1 MKFSRRHFLY
11 GSLLAGALP
20 ARGFGSMPSLK
31 ALGYK
36 SPNEKLNFAAIGSG
50 GQGAANVRAAAPTEN
65 IVALCDV
72 DDTSAADTFKR
83 FPDAPR
89 FRDFRKMLDKEE
101 KNIDAVIVA
110 TPDHMHAVAAL
121 WCMERGKHVYVQKPL
136 VRTVWEARQLRA
148 AARKYQVAT
157 QMGNQGYS
165 NEGTRQCAEIIWN
178 GDIGNVTEVHAWSDR
193 PMWPQG
199 LTEIPKEDPI
209 PPTLDWDLWLGIA
222 EKRPF
227 TSGGRTDPNRNGFY
241 QPFNWR
247 GFYDFGCGALGDM
260 ACHIL
265 GAPNMALHLSHR
277 KLIAVECLK
286 KEGVSPF
293 MFPKISVIR
302 FDFAPY
308 RNMPALKVFWYD
320 GLKESPKIAGV
331 PEGEWIG
338 DPPSLQRAAGQGAGR
353 GAGAPG
359 AAPAGRGAGAGTAGA
374 SRFSPYEFRSP
385 GRVFDWDSFQAL
397 KESTTP
403 LRFPQ
408 PDGSLFIGDK
418 GMLTTGTY
426 GDVTRLIPVEKM
438 ETYQMPQPLLT
449 RSPGHMRD
457 FIRACKGGD
466 PACSNFEVAAPFVEW
481 MLLGVIALRFEG
493 KLEYDPE
500 RMSITNNADAN
511 KLLKPF
517 IRKGWEFH
525 AVKT

>member
-1 MKFSRRHFLY
+1 MELSRRHFLY
-11 GSLLAGALP
+11 GSLLASALP
-20 ARGFGSMPSLK
+20 VRGFPSTPSLK

-50 GQGAANVRAAAPTEN
+50 GQGASNLAAAAPTEN

-72 DDTSAADTFKR
+72 DDRRAAETFKR
-83 FPDAPR
+83 YPNASR
-89 FRDFRKMLDKEE
+89 YRDFRKMLDKEG

-110 TPDHMHAVAAL
+110 TPDHMHATAAV
-121 WCMERGKHVYVQKPL
+121 WCMERGIHVYVQKPL

-148 AARKYQVAT
+148 AAAKYRVAT

-165 NEGTRQCAEIIWN
+165 NEGTRQCAEIVWN

-193 PMWPQG
+193 PLWPQG
-199 LTEIPKEDPI
+199 LTEIPKEDPV
-209 PPTLDWDLWLGIA
+209 PSTLDWDLWLGIA

-227 TSGGRTDPNRNGFY
+227 TAGGKSEPDRWGGFFY

-277 KLIAVECLK
+277 KLVSVECVK

-293 MFPKISVIR
+293 MFPVVSTIR

-308 RNMPALKVFWYD
+308 GNMPALKVFWYD
-320 GLKESPKIAGV
+320 GLKENPKINGV
-331 PEGEWIG
+331 PAGEWIG
-338 DPPSLQRAAGQGAGR
+338 DPPSVQRPAGQAGGR
-353 GAGAPG
+353 GARGGQGPG
-359 AAPAGRGAGAGTAGA
+359 GG

-385 GRVFDWDSFQAL
+385 GRVFDWESFQTL
-397 KESTTP
+397 KENSSQ
-403 LRFPQ
+403 LRFPS

-426 GDVTRLIPVEKM
+426 GEVTRLIPVEKM
-438 ETYQMPQPLLT
+438 ETYQMPQPLLP

-457 FIRACKGGD
+457 FIRACKGGE
-466 PACSNFEVAAPFVEW
+466 PACSNFDIASPFVEW
-481 MLLGVIALRFEG
+481 MLLGVIALRHEG
-493 KLEYDPE
+493 KLEYNPE
-500 RMSITNNADAN
+500 KMTITNNAEAT
-511 KLLKPF
+511 KLLKPT

-525 AVKT
+525 TVK